1 MLPLVVVPGL
11 CLGWCLGCAWDVAY
25 GCGAWFVPGM
35 VPGMCLG
42 CGLWLWCLGC
52 AWDVPGMVPGMCRHG
67 CGAVMGT
74 LMVPSWLCAVMVV
87 VPSWLWCRHGCV
99 LSWLWCRH
107 GHPLCSVMVVCRHGY
122 GAVMVVVP
130 SWLCAV
136 MVVVPSWAPSLFRH
150 GCVPSWLWCRHACG
164 AVMVVCRHGCGAVMV
179 VCRHGCGAVM
189 GLGWCLGCGMLPM
202 VVVPS
207 WCRVCASAGRW
218 KAGCS
223 WSPAGVSVCMQ
234 ATVGACRNSRGHQQV
249 WVCACRPQLVY
260 VVIVVVTSRCGCACR
275 PQLVYVVIVVML
287 TGFSHTTP
295 LAGGLQPGLQ
305 ACRVFAYN
313 KLGRLPC

>member
-1 MLPLVVVPGL
+1 MVV
-11 CLGWCLGCAWDVAY
+11 
-25 GCGAWFVPGM
+25 

-42 CGLWLWCLGC
+42 C
-52 AWDVPGMVPGMCRHG
+52 AWD
-67 CGAVMGT
+67 GA
-74 LMVPSWLCAVMVV
+74 WD
-87 VPSWLWCRHGCV
+87 VPSWLWR
-99 LSWLWCRH
+99 RH
-107 GHPLCSVMVVCRHGY
+107 GHPHGAVMVVCRHGC

-150 GCVPSWLWCRHACG
+150 GCVPSWLW
-164 AVMVVCRHGCGAVMV
+164 CRHGCGAVMV

>member
-1 MLPLVVVPGL
+1 MVPGM
-11 CLGWCLGCAWDVAY
+11 WDVAF

-42 CGLWLWCLGC
+42 CGLWLWCLVCAWDG
-52 AWDVPGMVPGMCRHG
+52 AWDVPGMWPMVVVPGMCLG
-67 CGAVMGT
+67 CAWDGA
-74 LMVPSWLCAVMVV
+74 WD
-87 VPSWLWCRHGCV
+87 VPSWLWR
-99 LSWLWCRH
+99 RH
-107 GHPLCSVMVVCRHGY
+107 GHPHGAVMVVCRHGC

-150 GCVPSWLWCRHACG
+150 GCVPSWLW
-164 AVMVVCRHGCGAVMV
+164 CRHGCGAVMV

>member
-1 MLPLVVVPGL
+1 
-11 CLGWCLGCAWDVAY
+11 
-25 GCGAWFVPGM
+25 
-35 VPGMCLG
+35 
-42 CGLWLWCLGC
+42 
-52 AWDVPGMVPGMCRHG
+52 
-67 CGAVMGT
+67 
-74 LMVPSWLCAVMVV
+74 
-87 VPSWLWCRHGCV
+87 
-99 LSWLWCRH
+99 
-107 GHPLCSVMVVCRHGY
+107 
-122 GAVMVVVP
+122 
-130 SWLCAV
+130 LCAV